1 MKNFCEICLLT
12 FEIHVIMKRTLSLV
26 IALLTVF
33 SCETYDDSAIWAK
46 LENDAREEKLQ
57 TLCNQINTNISALGD
72 IVIALKEGQQVESLV
87 KLMDNGKDAGY
98 MITFPTKKS
107 IALYHWTDVMEGYTP
122 CVGVRADASENYY
135 WVLDGSWVLD
145 DLENKMSVI
154 SEASDFNCKPEVKLE
169 DGGWYM
175 SVDKGLTW
183 TQLQTPVKGEES
195 CSFFQNIDV
204 SDKTRILLTLN
215 DGTKLRIPIK
225 QDTPAQGPD
234 CECDPYDPWD
244 GYTDPDVYE
253 EQDIINLTNALMANM
268 YNCNLATRHIMDI
281 AYNFWKRR
289 GEFIYCSNTAKDKPW
304 DYWSYV
310 GYKDGNTGFTVGE
323 GHGGYKRIDCS
334 TFVSYV
340 INGID
345 YYSTPYFNALEWTS
359 VTKGALTSAGAET
372 ASSDATVC
380 RSGKIYLRHGK
391 KYILESASSSKY
403 KFNKIFA
410 YDKNDKVIQ
419 TLTGKTSFTLPS
431 GAEYIRVEMKVSAAS
446 NYAPAVKGV
455 SPAAILKCL
464 RIRENETLAVV
475 AGCPERYTR
484 EMSKWFDDNGYGL
497 EEYKDYN
504 PLYWED
510 SDFQPGTV
518 VFMGKEGSS
527 GYKNITHV
535 TLYIGG
541 GYIMHSQ
548 APRGLLGGEGIM
560 IDKLKDMEL
569 RYSRPFCSAATPKYH
584 SNFDEEKSNLL

>member
-1 MKNFCEICLLT
+1 MKKILSCLSVLVLLFACE
-12 FEIHVIMKRTLSLV
+12 S
-26 IALLTVF
+26 
-33 SCETYDDSAIWAK
+33 YDDSAIWEK
-46 LENDAREEKLQ
+46 LENDARTERLQ
-57 TLCNQINTNISALGD
+57 TICNHMNTNVSSLRMIVSALKDGEAAEN
-72 IVIALKEGQQVESLV
+72 VIKIME
-87 KLMDNGKDAGY
+87 NGSDAGY
-98 MITFPTKKS
+98 MISFADNKS
-107 IALYHWTDVMEGYTP
+107 MAVYHRTDLMEGYTP
-122 CVGVRADASENYY
+122 CIGVRPDASDTYY
-135 WVLDGSWVLD
+135 WVLDGNWMLD
-145 DLENKMSVI
+145 DIENKIPVI
-154 SEASDFNCKPEVKLE
+154 ADGQTAAQAPQIKLE
-169 DGGWYM
+169 EGYWYM
-175 SVDKGLTW
+175 SVDAGSTW
-183 TQLQTPVKGEES
+183 EQLKQPVAGEES
-195 CSFFQNIDV
+195 CSFFLNVDI
-204 SDKTRILLTLN
+204 SDKTQVLFTLN
-215 DGTKLRIPIK
+215 DGTKLILPIK
-225 QDTPAQGPD
+225 QESSQQ
-234 CECDPYDPWD
+234 EYKPYDPWD

-268 YNCNLATRHIMDI
+268 HDCNLATRHIMDI

-345 YYSTPYFNALEWTS
+345 YYSTPYFNALEWTDI
-359 VTKGALTSAGAET
+359 KQGALTTSGTET
-372 ASSDATVC
+372 SSSDATVC

-391 KYILESASSSKY
+391 KHILESSSSSKY

-410 YDKNDKVIQ
+410 YSREGKMIQ
-419 TLTGKTSFTLPS
+419 TLTGKTSFTLPE

-464 RIRENETLAVV
+464 RIRESETLAVV
-475 AGCPERYTR
+475 AGNPERYTR
-484 EMSKWFDDNGYGL
+484 EMSQWFDENGYGL
-497 EEYKDYN
+497 EAYTDYN
-504 PLYWED
+504 PVCWED
-510 SDFQPGTV
+510 SDFEPGTV
-518 VFMGKEGSS
+518 VFMGKTGSS

-560 IDKLKDMEL
+560 IDKLRDMEL
-569 RYSRPFCSAATPKYH
+569 RYSKPFCAAASPKYH
-584 SNFDEEKSNLL
+584 SNFDEEKANLKE